1 MFADLLHFTSLT
13 CTDAVAASAPDY
25 TLSDPSGNIF
35 CGFTKQTST
44 NKDRSAK
51 DGEWADFT
59 GTTTIT
65 YDPFG
70 DGVDANA
77 WADTY
82 TTTSTNPIQ
91 KMTGF

>member
-1 MFADLLHFTSLT
+1 VACADTF
-13 CTDAVAASAPDY
+13 CDA
-25 TLSDPSGNIF
+25 
-35 CGFTKQTST
+35 Q
-44 NKDRSAK
+44 
-51 DGEWADFT
+51 
-59 GTTTIT
+59 

-91 KMTGF
+91 AMTGF